1 MRGGICPFGSFL
13 KTFRG
18 QTPVYFPDVFE
29 GIGKPSEKEEENLSE
44 TAKKMDLRYITIN
57 GLDPTVE
64 KKMMEDLKRTGYSGT
79 KSAYVTQLCSEALDA
94 RSRKSELTS
103 KEDAE
108 SMVRKLDE
116 ALAKLDYLSSEF
128 VREKAENPVYKQLLC
143 ETFNAVG
150 MLLSLQSGDPDAMS
164 YFEKG
169 WYDGLPTHLSRKLS
183 EVRRSYANA

>member
-1 MRGGICPFGSFL
+1 VRGGICPFGSFL

-18 QTPVYFPDVFE
+18 QTPVYFPDVCE